1 MVFRALALV
10 LLLCPAAGAAEAML
24 AHPFSAL
31 APSTC
36 TIMCAVPG
44 MVNGETLEY
53 EIYWGVVH
61 VGTSFL
67 RIDGAVN
74 ISSRTAWHLVSEAR
88 SGPFIN
94 KFYKVDDRNES
105 WMDAADL
112 RSYGYYKKV
121 SEGKYFVNEWAVFDW
136 RAGKF
141 YGKKMSRNHAVS
153 DFEGALAKP
162 VNDMLSAVYRV
173 RALKLAPGEKIQMEV
188 NTKRNWALTIKAGK
202 RETVETAYG
211 RKKCI
216 PLEPM
221 VGEDG
226 LFVAKAGRRMLIWV
240 TDDELKLPLILKAE
254 ISIGSIT
261 AKLVRRTIPPE
272 ITVPAK

>member
-1 MVFRALALV
+1 MVFRALALT
-10 LLLCPAAGAAEAML
+10 LLLCPAANAGQDL
-24 AHPFSAL
+24 LVHPFSSL
-31 APSTC
+31 APSSGAVTG
-36 TIMCAVPG
+36 TVPG
-44 MVNGETLEY
+44 MVNGELLEY
-53 EIYWGVVH
+53 EIYWGAIH
-61 VGTSFL
+61 VGTSYL
-67 RIDGAVN
+67 RIEGAVE
-74 ISSRTAWHLVSEAR
+74 ISSRPAWHLVSEAK
-88 SGPFIN
+88 SGPFIAN
-94 KFYKVDDRNES
+94 FYKVADRNES

-121 SEGKYFVNEWAVFDW
+121 SEGSYFFNEWAVFDW
-136 RAGKF
+136 RSGKF
-141 YGKKMSRNHAVS
+141 YGKKMNGKRVVS
-153 DFEGALAKP
+153 DFDGGLTKP

-173 RALKLAPGEKIQMEV
+173 RALKLAPGEKIEMDV

-211 RKKCI
+211 KRKCI

-261 AKLVRRTIPPE
+261 AKLVRRTVPPA
-272 ITVPAK
+272 ITAAAK